1 MLWEVDLFSWTT
13 NDFHLKG
20 KLDKGFVSTH
30 SAWIVKMDRNS
41 TSFLPPPPP
50 PGMNYIAAIQPS
62 IVFLMIGT
70 IWTGILLPLMVA
82 LFFFS
87 SKDTRRKPIFIMNA
101 LSLSLGFFL
110 GIFVVCTQVS
120 YLMCHSFCEPL
131 ADNEM
136 DQIHSMLTPL
146 HPWSSVNTLVFTILT
161 SGIPWLVEMIL
172 VVRLLAVYPYSTT
185 PKRLWFFIFI
195 PLLLLKIARVV
206 NLAIYTVEY
215 NTLMRSPSSRDPLS
229 VPQIALN
236 SHPGPKIEWIIQV
249 LDNSYVRCRLHFW
262 TGT

>member
-1 MLWEVDLFSWTT
+1 M
-13 NDFHLKG
+13 G
-20 KLDKGFVSTH
+20 G
-30 SAWIVKMDRNS
+30 NS
-41 TSFLPPPPP
+41 TSFLPSPPP

-87 SKDTRRKPIFIMNA
+87 SKDTRRKPIFILNVF
-101 LSLSLGFFL
+101 SLSLGFL
-110 GIFVVCTQVS
+110 LSIFNAYAQVS
-120 YLMCHSFCEPL
+120 HLMCHSFCEPL
-131 ADNEM
+131 ANKDM

-146 HPWSSVNTLVFTILT
+146 HAWSSANLLGLGILT
-161 SGIPWLVEMIL
+161 GYIPWLVEMIL

-195 PLLLLKIARVV
+195 PLLLLRIARFV
-206 NLAIYTVEY
+206 NTTIYMVEY
-215 NTLMRSPSSRDPLS
+215 DALLRSPSSGDPLS
-229 VPQIALN
+229 MPKLALN
-236 SHPGPKIEWIIQV
+236 SHPGPKIAWIMQV

-262 TGT
+262 TGS